1 MQNTEIKS
9 EKTLETAREA
19 HKRWLIKNNKKD
31 LDKAIEYYS
40 MTLISNPN
48 IPESYYRL
56 AMLLW
61 ESGQISLSTA
71 IEKCNLALTVAPENI
86 DAHMYAGYFFKLAG
100 KYDFAEKEFKKA
112 INIKPLFSS
121 RARLN
126 LGLLNFEKITKK
138 QFNPKNFLKSFYYLS
153 TGIIAGLIDSSYLQ
167 MRFQKC
173 SEFISV
179 AKYII
184 LGNFYKI
191 FGFEKNAKKTYLHAC
206 KKTRR
211 SEIFGKLLGDIDIKN
226 ENAEHAIKAYNQALM
241 VNPYDREALLK
252 KATILQTYF
261 ENKTDEAIDT
271 YTKALETEG
280 EKGYIY
286 YELGHLYLK
295 SNDLINAVNAFKLAI
310 KDNQTNPFFHNALGY
325 ALFTAGQYDEAEDHY
340 LLAINLNPEPEWTAT
355 VCRAAALIYSDIK
368 KNNEKAIRM
377 YQQSLALSPNC
388 AETYTCLGDIYF
400 DEEDYDL
407 ALENYT
413 KSLQLSRKDAYV
425 FNKFATTLWQKDFT
439 EEAIIAFKNA
449 IDTNPDY
456 APAYNNLGVIYL
468 DGKTMFVE
476 AKDCF
481 EHAIEKDSAYTMAYY
496 NIGRTFE
503 ALGDKISA
511 AKNYKK
517 AEELNQIKEEIKG
530 IDISEKIRNLFAV

>member
-1 MQNTEIKS
+1 MQNTETKS
-9 EKTLETAREA
+9 GQTLETARKA

-40 MTLISNPN
+40 MTLATNPN

-71 IEKCNLALTVAPENI
+71 IEKCNIALTVAPENI

-100 KYDFAEKEFKKA
+100 QYDYAENEFKKA
-112 INIKPLFSS
+112 VSLNPAFSS

-138 QFNPKNFLKSFYYLS
+138 QFQPSNFFKSFYYLS
-153 TGIIAGLIDSSYLQ
+153 TGCLIGVLDFSGIQ
-167 MRFQKC
+167 MRLQKC
-173 SEFISV
+173 SEFLSV
-179 AKYII
+179 AKYLIA
-184 LGNFYKI
+184 GNFYKVFRLDNHAI
-191 FGFEKNAKKTYLHAC
+191 KTYKKAC
-206 KKTRR
+206 LKTRR
-211 SEIFGKLLGDIDIKN
+211 REIFGKLIGDIDIKN
-226 ENAEHAIKAYNQALM
+226 ENAEQAVKSYNQALA

-310 KDNQTNPFFHNALGY
+310 KDNQTNPFFQNALGY
-325 ALFTAGQYDEAEDHY
+325 ALFSAGQYDEAEDHY
-340 LLAINLNPEPEWTAT
+340 LSAINLNPEPEWTAT
-355 VCRAAALIYSDIK
+355 VCRAVALIYSDVK
-368 KNNEKAIRM
+368 KNNEKAIKM
-377 YQQSLALSPNC
+377 YQQSLALAPNC
-388 AETYTCLGDIYF
+388 ADTYASLGDIYF
-400 DEEDYDL
+400 DDEDYDL

-413 KSLQLSRKDAYV
+413 KSLQLDRSDAYV

-439 EEAIIAFKNA
+439 EEAIIAYKSA

-456 APAYNNLGVIYL
+456 APAYNNLGVVYL
-468 DGKTMFVE
+468 DGKNLLSE
-476 AKDCF
+476 AKECF
-481 EHAIEKDSAYTMAYY
+481 EQAIEKDSAYTMAYY
-496 NIGRTFE
+496 NAGRTFE
-503 ALGDKISA
+503 ALGDKINA
-511 AKNYKK
+511 AKNYQK

-530 IDISEKIRNLFAV
+530 IDISEKIKNLFEV